1 MVNQAQRA
9 YHAWNTL
16 ISCAAQRT
24 TITYGA
30 LGAAIGI
37 HHRPIKYVLELIQE
51 HCISEGLPPIT
62 ILATDRNGRIG
73 RGFFAFDL
81 DRRAEGLASVY
92 DHQWQSIE
100 NPFSFA
106 ADGQLYEKIVTELAT
121 TPSSAGDVMRL
132 VKSRGMA
139 QVMFRDALLECYGRQ
154 CAFTG
159 MSFTEAL
166 EACHIV
172 PWSACSPEERLDVRN
187 GILLNSLH
195 HALFDKGWMTIDLAH
210 RIQFVDPEM
219 LHEPYSYFDKVVS
232 VDLHGKQMLLPK
244 NPALAPAAE
253 FIQKHHEAMEK
264 MNQ

>member
-9 YHAWNTL
+9 FHAWNQL
-16 ISCAAQRT
+16 VRCAAERA

-37 HHRPIKYVLELIQE
+37 HHRPIKYVLGLIQE
-51 HCISEGLPPIT
+51 HCLTEGLPPIT

-81 DRRAEGLASVY
+81 DRLAEGLDTVY
-92 DHQWQSIE
+92 NHSWQTIE
-100 NPFSFA
+100 NPFFFA
-106 ADGQLYEKIVTELAT
+106 ADGQRYEKIVTELAT
-121 TPSSAGDVMRL
+121 TPSRAGDVMCL

-139 QVMFRDALLECYGRQ
+139 QVMFRDALLQCYGNR

-159 MSFTEAL
+159 MSFSEAL

-172 PWSACSPEERLDVRN
+172 PWSVCSPEQRLDVRN

-195 HALFDKGWMTIDLAH
+195 HALFDKGWITIDLDH
-210 RIQFVDPEM
+210 RIHFADPEM
-219 LHEPYSYFDKVVS
+219 LVEPYSDFDKVIS
-232 VDLHGKQMLLPK
+232 VDLHGKQMRLPK
-244 NPALAPAAE
+244 DPALVPAVE
-253 FIQKHHEAMEK
+253 FIQKHHAGQGWEL
-264 MNQ
+264 